1 MSIRPVDYTS
11 LVPKSLEVT
20 KIKQVENN
28 KFRIQ
33 MEQEVI
39 QQDKQVKQN
48 IKKVR
53 DTNKSESL
61 IIDPNKRNKDEKDR
75 DKKRQKK
82 KREEDKVKDDL
93 GGIIDIK
100 I

>member
-1 MSIRPVDYTS
+1 MSIRPVDYVS
-11 LVPKSLEVT
+11 LIPKSQEVT
-20 KIKQVENN
+20 KIKQVEDG

-33 MEQEVI
+33 VEQGVI
-39 QQDKQVKQN
+39 QQDKQVKQS

-61 IIDPNKRNKDEKDR
+61 IIDTNKRNKDEKD
-75 DKKRQKK
+75 KGKK
-82 KREEDKVKDDL
+82 KKNKKSKKDKEDL

>member
-11 LVPKSLEVT
+11 LVPKSQEVT

-75 DKKRQKK
+75 DNKRQK
-82 KREEDKVKDDL
+82 KREEDKVKDNL

>member
-61 IIDPNKRNKDEKDR
+61 IIDPNKRNKDEKDK
-75 DKKRQKK
+75 DNKRQK
-82 KREEDKVKDDL
+82 KREEDKVKDNL

>member
-75 DKKRQKK
+75 DNKRQK
-82 KREEDKVKDDL
+82 KREEDKVKDNL

>member
-11 LVPKSLEVT
+11 LVPKSQEVT

-33 MEQEVI
+33 MEQGVI